1 MLLTVRQPGR
11 KNLRVF
17 FYRAYGL
24 TIGSDLEI
32 PELASAASADR
43 ALPDVRVSL
52 LGSRRIQPPSEWFHR
67 CSTPDGEPFLAC
79 ARIEGGYLLRYEGVA
94 DFIVGRSGR
103 EIVCARREPRVALS
117 TLCHLLLDH
126 VFPMALNFSGK
137 EVLHAT
143 AIMTGRGACAF
154 IGPTGSGKSTLAGIF
169 LRAGHP
175 LLADDCLV
183 LEERAR
189 ILATP
194 AYPGLRLWTDA
205 MKALSSESDRALR
218 VAGHSSKARLLGPRA
233 SAGFPREPQPLAAV
247 YRVIRDGGDGAAG
260 RAPRVVA
267 MGAREALIQLIS
279 SAFLLDTAD
288 RPALTRRFAFLGR
301 LLTQVPV
308 RQLFVPNDFSALP
321 AARDAVLADL
331 EDPVAGIGKSS

>member
-1 MLLTVRQPGR
+1 
-11 KNLRVF
+11 VF

-24 TIGSDLEI
+24 TIGSDAEI
-32 PELASAASADR
+32 PELASAASADG
-43 ALPDVRVSL
+43 ALPEVRVSL
-52 LGSRRIQPPSEWFHR
+52 LSPRPIQPPSDWFYR

-94 DFIVGRSGR
+94 DFAVGLSGR
-103 EIVCARREPRVALS
+103 EIVCARREPGVALS

-126 VFPMALNFSGK
+126 VFPMALNLSGK

-189 ILATP
+189 IFVTP

-205 MKALSSESDRALR
+205 MRALSSESDRALR

-247 YRVIRDGGDGAAG
+247 YRVIRDGGAGAQG
-260 RAPRVVA
+260 FTPRVVA

-279 SAFLLDTAD
+279 SAFLIDATD

-308 RQLFVPNDFSALP
+308 RQLLVPNDFSALP

-331 EDPVAGIGKSS
+331 EDPIAGTGKSPC

>member
-1 MLLTVRQPGR
+1 
-11 KNLRVF
+11 VF

-24 TIGSDLEI
+24 TIGSDLEV
-32 PELASAASADR
+32 PELASAASIDGS
-43 ALPDVRVSL
+43 LPEVRVSL
-52 LGSRRIQPPSEWFHR
+52 LSLRPIRPPSEWLQR
-67 CSTPDGEPFLAC
+67 TSTPDGEPFMAC

-94 DFIVGRSGR
+94 DFIVDLSGR
-103 EIVCARREPRVALS
+103 EIACVRRQPRVALS

-126 VFPMALNFSGK
+126 VFPMALNISGK

-143 AIMTGRGACAF
+143 AIMTARGACAF

-189 ILATP
+189 IFATP

-247 YRVIRDGGDGAAG
+247 YRVIRSDGTGGG
-260 RAPRVVA
+260 SAPRVVA
-267 MGAREALIQLIS
+267 MGAREALIELIS
-279 SAFLLDTAD
+279 SAFLVDVTD

-308 RQLFVPNDFSALP
+308 RQLLVPNDFSALP

-331 EDPVAGIGKSS
+331 EDAMAGSAKSL